1 MCVKVNVKR
10 IIGCNSA
17 IFVSVKD
24 AFDRRACGFIQVWS
38 GELPGVKAEAAPGF
52 T

>member
-10 IIGCNSA
+10 IIGCNST
-17 IFVSVKD
+17 IFVPVKD
-24 AFDRRACGFIQVWS
+24 AFDPRACVFIQVWS
-38 GELPGVKAEAAPGF
+38 GELPGVKAETAPGF